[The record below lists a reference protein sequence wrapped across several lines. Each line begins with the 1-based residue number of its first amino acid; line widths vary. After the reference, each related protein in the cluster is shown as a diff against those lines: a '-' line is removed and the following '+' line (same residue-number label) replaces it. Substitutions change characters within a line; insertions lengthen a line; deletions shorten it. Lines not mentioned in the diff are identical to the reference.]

1 MQRRLPNRPMRS
13 VLRNKMKI
21 ETQQE
26 TDAANEKFNYFHDG
40 FIKRISVISANEFLT
55 DMPWE
60 EQRQFASMEEEL
72 QAAGLCL
79 SNETGVE
86 LEIHHHNYDWP
97 NQPRK
102 RAIILRTS
110 AARMADDLLSFIG
123 REIFDLRLAKTSD
136 GVSCVLTHHAADAGP
151 IRNMENG
158 ITTVLFSSET
168 MNLEET
174 EWAEPEGP
182 GYGSQARE
190 SDPRR

>member
-1 MQRRLPNRPMRS
+1 
-13 VLRNKMKI
+13 MKI

-26 TDAANEKFNYFHDG
+26 IDAVNAKFNYFHDG

-60 EQRQFASMEEEL
+60 EQRQFASKEDEL

-79 SNETGVE
+79 LNDTGVE

-102 RAIILRTS
+102 RAIIIRTS
-110 AARMADDLLSFIG
+110 AAKISDVLLSFIG
-123 REIFDLRLAKTSD
+123 REIFDLRFSRASD
-136 GVSCVLTHHAADAGP
+136 GVSCVLTHHATDAGP
-151 IRNMENG
+151 IRSMENG
-158 ITTVLFSSET
+158 ITTALFSADT

-182 GYGSQARE
+182 GYGSEAR
-190 SDPRR
+190 RT